1 MDVKKGSKM
10 FISNSDTQKKE
21 MLAALNCK
29 NISDLINSA
38 APGLPPVKF
47 SLPPAM
53 TEVELSAHV
62 KTLAAKNKK
71 VLNFC
76 GAGAYEHFIP
86 AAVNSISSRGEFLT
100 AYTPYQ
106 AEASQGTLQAIYEYQ
121 SCVCALF
128 DMDIS
133 NASHYDGAT
142 ALAEA
147 VIAAVKIKNKNTVLI
162 PAALHPHY
170 KETLNT
176 YYKYAG
182 VKFEEISCA
191 SGGMDIAD
199 LKNKLKG
206 DAAAVVLAN
215 PNFYGVI
222 EDVDAISAAVKEAG
236 ALLIAAVNPLSLGA
250 LRTPGSYGADFAV
263 GEGQP
268 LGNALNFGGPYLGI
282 FTCKKE
288 FVRSLPGRVVGI
300 AKDKDGGRAYVLT
313 LQARE
318 QHIRRERSASNIC
331 SNQALCALNAAVYLT
346 LLGPKG
352 LEEVCAL
359 NLENADYLKEK
370 ISKLK
375 GFKIKYGREFFNEFV
390 IECPKPAAEIIKNMT
405 AKNIAAGFDLG
416 GKDLLVCATETKTKT
431 EIDAFAAALG
441 GN

>member
-1 MDVKKGSKM
+1 M
-10 FISNSDTQKKE
+10 FISNSGDQKKE
-21 MLAALNCK
+21 MLEALNCK

-47 SLPPAM
+47 NLPPAM
-53 TEVELSAHV
+53 TEVELFAHI

-71 VLNFC
+71 VLNFT

-86 AAVNSISSRGEFLT
+86 AAVNALSSRGEFLT

-182 VKFEEISCA
+182 IKFEEISCA

-199 LKNKLKG
+199 LKNKLKDG
-206 DAAAVVLAN
+206 VAAVVLAN

-236 ALLIAAVNPLSLGA
+236 ALLIASVNPLSLGV

-268 LGNALNFGGPYLGI
+268 LGNALNFGGPELGI

-300 AKDKDGGRAYVLT
+300 AKDKDGNRSFVLT

-331 SNQALCALNAAVYLT
+331 SNEALCALNAAIYLT
-346 LLGPKG
+346 LLGPAG
-352 LEEVCAL
+352 LEEVCAI
-359 NLENADYLKEK
+359 NLENANYLKEK

-375 GFKIKYGREFFNEFV
+375 NFRVKYDREFFNEFV
-390 IECPKPAAEIIKNMT
+390 IECPKPSAEIIKKLA

-416 GKDLLVCATETKTKT
+416 EHDLLVCATETKSKA
-431 EIDAFAAALG
+431 EIDAFTAALG
-441 GN
+441 GI